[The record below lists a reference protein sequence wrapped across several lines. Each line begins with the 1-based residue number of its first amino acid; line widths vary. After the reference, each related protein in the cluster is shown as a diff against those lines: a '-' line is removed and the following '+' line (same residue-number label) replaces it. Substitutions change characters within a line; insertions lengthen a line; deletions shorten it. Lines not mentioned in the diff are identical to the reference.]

1 MNGNISS
8 GISGEKSRFYPE
20 IAFGR
25 RPSVSRSRVNYSQL
39 RRKSAERYKKG
50 IEAASVFELQRG
62 QREAEPV
69 AAPINTVKPFYVKY
83 KRALIAAC
91 LLIVAAIGGIWG
103 AGKLKELYTSN
114 ETFISDVTMTG
125 NITIADRLTSSEEMS
140 EKVTYVLV
148 IGVDAEGFNTDCLW
162 LVCYDIE
169 GNMVNVMQI
178 PRDTYIGNG
187 RKINSVYGYPETVR
201 WCEACSYSPPSDER
215 SSGKHTVCGTELTK
229 KRESNVSAIIR
240 FINEHLGMPIDHFV
254 VFNFEGFEKVV
265 DAMGGITITLEKGI
279 HDCEITLDAGTH
291 HLDGETAVHYM
302 RHRKSYAE
310 GDIGRVNGQRIFINA
325 MLKKALEMDVSQMIG
340 LVTQCMEYFETDL
353 SLQEIKNYALKA
365 RNLSTERLNMFTM
378 PGEDHWAEP
387 RELNP
392 SYYDCFESKTAE
404 VLNTYMLPYGL
415 PDGTYLEPG
424 DISFPEIVDIKP
436 PETTTAKP
444 SKTTTTA
451 SETTTTKKTSTT
463 TESTQ
468 STTTTTKTTEKT
480 TTTTTKSTTEPTSTT
495 TTTKKT
501 TTTESKTTTT
511 TTKETTTKATTT
523 AKPTEAT
530 KFDEGAASGSSAQQ
544 LSPLSDPRK

>member
-1 MNGNISS
+1 MNGNIM
-8 GISGEKSRFYPE
+8 GDKGRFYP
-20 IAFGR
+20 IISFGR
-25 RPSVSRSRVNYSQL
+25 RPFVL
-39 RRKSAERYKKG
+39 RTETDYAKARKTSAERYKKG
-50 IEAASVFELQRG
+50 IEAASVFELSDKK
-62 QREAEPV
+62 REAEQV
-69 AAPINTVKPFYVKY
+69 REQTTKEKPFIVKY
-83 KRALIAAC
+83 KKALIAAC
-91 LLIVAAIGGIWG
+91 LLIAAAVGGIWG
-103 AGKLKELYTSN
+103 INKLKALYTSN

-201 WCEACSYSPPSDER
+201 WCESCNYSPPSDER
-215 SSGKHTVCGTELTK
+215 SGGKHTVCGTELVK

-240 FINEHLGMPIDHFV
+240 FINEHLGMPVDHHV
-254 VFNFEGFEKVV
+254 VFNFKGFEKVV
-265 DAMGGITITLEKGI
+265 DAMGGVTITLEKGI

-325 MLKKALEMDVSQMIG
+325 MLEKALDMDVSQMIS
-340 LVTQCMEYFETDL
+340 LVTQCVEYFETDL
-353 SLQEIKNYALKA
+353 SLQQIKDYALAA

-392 SYYDCFESKTAE
+392 SYYDCFETKTAE
-404 VLNTYMLPYGL
+404 MLNTYMLPYGL
-415 PDGTYLEPG
+415 PDGTYLEPS
-424 DISFPEIVDIKP
+424 DIKFPEIVDIKP
-436 PETTTAKP
+436 TETTTAKT
-444 SKTTTTA
+444 STTTTTA
-451 SETTTTKKTSTT
+451 HETTTTKSTTKT

-468 STTTTTKTTEKT
+468 STTETKTA
-480 TTTTTKSTTEPTSTT
+480 TTTTKSTTEPTTTT
-495 TTTKKT
+495 TTTKTT
-501 TTTESKTTTT
+501 TTTEPTTTTTKTTTT
-511 TTKETTTKATTT
+511 TTKETTTEKTTTT

-530 KFDEGAASGSSAQQ
+530 QFDEGAASGNSAQQ